1 MLEIGKENR
10 REDSNKKPQWE
21 CSLEGEET
29 GKMSLE
35 RNRGEDAL
43 SCYIENLW
51 FNSKNREKE
60 ENQNLHSYI

>member
-43 SCYIENLW
+43 SCYIENL
-51 FNSKNREKE
+51 
-60 ENQNLHSYI
+60 